1 MAGPNYNAA
10 KRARELKRKAKREA
24 KLARK
29 HARKNEQPAVLEGGA
44 PAATDVALPADE
56 PAEPS

>member
-10 KRARELKRKAKREA
+10 KRARELKRNAKREA

-29 HARKNEQPAVLEGGA
+29 HARKVEQPTALEGGA
-44 PAATDVALPADE
+44 PAATDVALPSDE